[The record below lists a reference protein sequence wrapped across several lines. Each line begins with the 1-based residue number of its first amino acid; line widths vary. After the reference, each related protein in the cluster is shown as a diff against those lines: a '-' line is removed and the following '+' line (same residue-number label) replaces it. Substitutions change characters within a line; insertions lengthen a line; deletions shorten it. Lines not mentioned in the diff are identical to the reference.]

1 MHEDEDEPH
10 PEGDKANDS
19 GSEDASEPSEDSAEE
34 RELTPEEERQL
45 REAAARIRS
54 ALNPSITS
62 ALASIQRSGALN
74 RLVKDMDKWR
84 RLGIGDSVLKGMLGK
99 GVLSSSFDSAT
110 LAKLM
115 PATALKPSW
124 IEQLK
129 LIDSDVYK
137 VSGIGQS
144 NLTALNSVLAK
155 NADFGFNNTAA
166 KIAAQFAARQNSL
179 LASIGPKL
187 ASLKFNIYPA
197 NLQGIE
203 GLRIEE
209 VEAVVMLDGI
219 ALYGVP
225 RQEITEKLIR
235 AESTAARR
243 KILGRRWK
251 AIASDC
257 RAALEGCKSASIA
270 TYVSFAVSALDALD
284 SGNHQAAQ
292 ALAASVLDTVV
303 NGYFGKERY
312 ALTPNR
318 TTTTAAEYDKFTV
331 REFIVFAP
339 LWQAY
344 QKYKVEDGDP
354 IPRTFSRHASVHG
367 ISSRQFSKRNAV
379 QSLLFI
385 SSLLLFLD
393 EQAVKLEA
401 A

>member
-1 MHEDEDEPH
+1 MHEDEEEPD
-10 PEGDKANDS
+10 PEGDNANDS

-84 RLGIGDSVLKGMLGK
+84 RLGIGDSALKGMLGK

-115 PATALKPSW
+115 PATALEPSW
-124 IEQLK
+124 VRQLK

-144 NLTALNSVLAK
+144 NLTALNSVLA
-155 NADFGFNNTAA
+155 NADFGFNNAAA

-197 NLQGIE
+197 NLQDIE

-209 VEAVVMLDGI
+209 VEDVVMLDGI

-225 RQEITEKLIR
+225 RQAIAEKLIR

-243 KILGRRWK
+243 EILGRRWK
-251 AIASDC
+251 AITSDC
-257 RAALEGCKSASIA
+257 RAALEGCSSASVA

-303 NGYFGKERY
+303 NGYFGKDRY

-318 TTTTAAEYDKFTV
+318 KTTTVAEYDKFTV
-331 REFIVFAP
+331 REFIAFAP

-379 QSLLFI
+379 QGLLFI
-385 SSLLLFLD
+385 GSLLLFLD